1 MFTRRDVLR
10 GSLVA
15 VTGGIFMPGI
25 FERAL
30 NIAAADH
37 ALAAG
42 SEASQRTLII
52 IQLAGGNDG
61 LNTVVP
67 YQDGQY
73 HSLRPTIGLKQ
84 EDAIPL
90 NDRLAFHPNLK
101 ELKGIWDNGKLAIVE
116 SVGYDHPSLS
126 HFQAMDIWQTADPAQ
141 GRHSGWLST
150 LVEGTVD
157 NQGHPLGAIALGP
170 SLPPALCCPP
180 IPPPVISKVD
190 NYRLLPDPR
199 NKQLSAQRSDTLKT
213 LYSSYRAPAPY
224 AALLEST
231 SESAAMSSSVLQ
243 QVSSNYQTSIQ
254 YPSTPLGDGLKLF
267 AAMINGNQNLR
278 IGYILLGGFDTHAN
292 QLQHHPQLMTTLSQ
306 AVSAF
311 SSDLEAHG
319 TDEETLI
326 LTWSEF
332 GRRVAENSSGG
343 TDHGMAAPLFI
354 LGGKVKG
361 GIYGEPPNLQD
372 LDDGN
377 LKFAVDFR
385 SVYAT
390 VLQQWLEADPNAVLG
405 QTFSQIPL
413 L

>member
-15 VTGGIFMPGI
+15 VAGGIFMPGI

-30 NIAAADH
+30 NIASADR

-42 SEASQRTLII
+42 SAAAQRTLII

-67 YQDGQY
+67 YQDGRY
-73 HSLRPTIGLKQ
+73 HSLRPTIGVTQ
-84 EDAIPL
+84 ADAIPI
-90 NDRLAFHPNLK
+90 NDRLAFHPNLS
-101 ELKGIWDNGKLAIVE
+101 ELKPLWDKGKLAIVE

-141 GRHSGWLST
+141 GRQSGWLST
-150 LVEGTVD
+150 LVQGAVD
-157 NQGHPLGAIALGP
+157 TQGHPLGAIALGAA
-170 SLPPALCCPP
+170 LPPALCCPP
-180 IPPPVISKVD
+180 VPPPVLSKVD
-190 NYRLLPDPR
+190 NYRVLPDPR
-199 NKQLSAQRSDTLKT
+199 NAELSAQRYDTLTK
-213 LYSSYRAPAPY
+213 LYASYQAPAPY

-231 SESAAMSSSVLQ
+231 SESAAMSSAALQ
-243 QVSSNYQTSIQ
+243 RVASNYQTSVA

-267 AAMINGNQNLR
+267 AALINGKQNLR
-278 IGYILLGGFDTHAN
+278 IGYVLLGGFDTHAD

-306 AVSAF
+306 AVGAF
-311 SSDLEAHG
+311 VNDLEANG
-319 TDEETLI
+319 TDGDTLI

-343 TDHGMAAPLFI
+343 TDHGTAAPLFVA
-354 LGGKVKG
+354 GGSVKG
-361 GIYGEPPNLQD
+361 GVYGEPPDLTN

-390 VLQQWLEADPNAVLG
+390 VLEQWLQADSTAVLG
-405 QTFSQIPL
+405 QKFGQIPL